1 MTTFENSK
9 NRNDWSGVRIALMAL
24 VLVGV
29 AACGQAMMHRVRK
42 PAASEFGMGPRTSA
56 KGLYVATLQSAEP
69 LRTRKLQ
76 TLQVSIADPSGAAVE
91 GATIGIDGGMPQH
104 GHGLPTQPRVTGT
117 NGNGV
122 YVIEGVRFNM
132 GGWWEF
138 KVAVDG
144 PAGPDTITFN
154 LAL

>member
-1 MTTFENSK
+1 MSTLKNSK
-9 NRNDWSGVRIALMAL
+9 SSNGSGAARIALMMTIL
-24 VLVGV
+24 IGV

-42 PAASEFGMGPRTSA
+42 PAASEFGFGPRTSVQ
-56 KGLYVATLQSAEP
+56 GRYVATLQSPEP

-76 TLQVSIADPSGAAVE
+76 TVQVTILDASGAAVD
-91 GATIGIDGGMPQH
+91 GATIAIDGGMPQH
-104 GHGLPTQPRVTGT
+104 GHGLPTRPRVTQGL
-117 NGNGV
+117 GGGV

-138 KVAVDG
+138 KVTVDG